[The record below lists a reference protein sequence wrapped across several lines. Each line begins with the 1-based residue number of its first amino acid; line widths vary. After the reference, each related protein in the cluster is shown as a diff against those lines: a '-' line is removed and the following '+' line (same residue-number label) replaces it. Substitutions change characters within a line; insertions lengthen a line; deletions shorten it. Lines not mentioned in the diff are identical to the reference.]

1 MRENATVY
9 IRRIEIRDLKL
20 FRDLEIS
27 FTRADGAER
36 MWTVV
41 VGENGLGKTTF
52 LQAIALAGV
61 GPERGN
67 QLAEIAA
74 LPDRRKK
81 AAPRI
86 IAELS
91 VGDTPPAGLLK
102 SSVELPQGVN
112 LLRGGS
118 YWLTEPSRPA
128 QSTEN
133 PLAAAQAMRDPT
145 PEWFIAGYGVN
156 RQLPLALSAPEPS
169 DRLLG
174 RMEPLF
180 DRGPMIATGFSDQLE
195 HDLALKYAG
204 LLKEALV
211 DSGLLPSISNL
222 VLTGKGGVSKSRTL
236 VEANRFTVRVG
247 SQHVRMPA
255 TWLSQGYQA
264 MIAWIADLVGQLV
277 LAHNTAIPLREMR
290 GLVLVDELDLFVHPT
305 WQLKLVSTLK
315 RVFPHIQFVVTTHSP
330 MVLPGLTKD
339 EVIILEPD
347 QAGNITSRSPDA
359 SPQLL
364 TGSEIYD
371 VFFGIRDLYPTHAAR
386 AMQKFAL
393 LAADPD
399 RDEEEEAQ
407 LQEAR
412 AVLEAAGVDVDPPVR
427 RRVRQ

>member
-1 MRENATVY
+1 MRQNVCMY
-9 IRRIEIRDLKL
+9 IRDVEIRDLKL
-20 FRDLEIS
+20 FRDVEIS
-27 FTRADGAER
+27 FTNDNGEER

-41 VGENGLGKTTF
+41 VGENGLGKTTL
-52 LQAIALAGV
+52 LQAIALAAV

-67 QLAEIAA
+67 QLAEIAS

-91 VGDTPPAGLLK
+91 VRAGGDAGLLK
-102 SSVELPQGVN
+102 SSVELPLGVN

-118 YWLTEPSRPA
+118 YWLTEPDP
-128 QSTEN
+128 QDGGVEN
-133 PLAAAQAMRDPT
+133 PLAAAQALRDPG
-145 PEWFIAGYGVN
+145 PDWFVAGYGVD

-174 RMEPLF
+174 RLEPLF
-180 DRGPMIATGFSDQLE
+180 DAGPMIATGFSDQLE
-195 HDLALKYAG
+195 HQLALKYAG
-204 LLKEALV
+204 LLKQALV

-277 LAHNTAIPLREMR
+277 LVHNDAIPLDEMS
-290 GLVLVDELDLFVHPT
+290 GLVLVDELDLFVHPA
-305 WQLKLVSTLK
+305 WQLKLVPTLK
-315 RVFPHIQFVVTTHSP
+315 RVFPRIQFVVTTHSP

-339 EVIILEPD
+339 EVVILEAD
-347 QAGNITSRSPDA
+347 QTGSITGRPPAA

-364 TGSEIYD
+364 TGSEIYE
-371 VFFGIRDLYPTHAAR
+371 VFFGIRDLYPTETAR

-393 LAADPD
+393 LSADPD
-399 RDEEEEAQ
+399 RDDEEESE
-407 LQEAR
+407 LQAAR
-412 AVLEAAGVDVDPPVR
+412 AILESAGVDVDPPVKR
-427 RRVRQ
+427 AVSA